1 MLSGYMQVSA
11 TPGSALW
18 YVFIGKEGI
27 TNVADLN
34 GVPLLIWLNGGPG
47 ASSTDGLFFENGPFV
62 LTV

>member
-34 GVPLLIWLNGGPG
+34 GVPLLIL
-47 ASSTDGLFFENGPFV
+47 A
-62 LTV
+62 